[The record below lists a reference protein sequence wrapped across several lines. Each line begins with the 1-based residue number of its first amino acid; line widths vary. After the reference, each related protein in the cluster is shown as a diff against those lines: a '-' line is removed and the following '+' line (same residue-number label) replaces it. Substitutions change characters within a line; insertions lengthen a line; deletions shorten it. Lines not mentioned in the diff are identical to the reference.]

1 MTMTIDHKSTRHFGV
16 SLLICTVLFVTCLIT
31 SNLLET
37 KLFQI
42 EILTL
47 TAGFIIFPVS
57 YIVNDC
63 MAEVW
68 GFKITRLVIWLGFIL
83 NFLVVAAGEL
93 AVLLPP
99 ADCWLDNES
108 HFNYVFGLAPRIT
121 GASFVAFLI
130 GSFLNAYVMSRM
142 KVLSSGRHFSLRA
155 IVSTIV
161 GEGADSLVFFPLAFY
176 GSVPHSILI
185 QMMVIQVIAKTLY
198 EIIAL
203 PLTIRI
209 VKWIKKQEHIDV
221 YDQGISYNILK
232 VTDIR

>member
-1 MTMTIDHKSTRHFGV
+1 MTMTIDHKGTRHFGV

-42 EILTL
+42 GKLTL

-99 ADCWLDNES
+99 ADCWLDNEP
-108 HFNYVFGLAPRIT
+108 HFNYVFDLAPRIT

>member
-42 EILTL
+42 GRLTL

-99 ADCWLDNES
+99 ADCWLDNEP

>member
-1 MTMTIDHKSTRHFGV
+1 
-16 SLLICTVLFVTCLIT
+16 
-31 SNLLET
+31 
-37 KLFQI
+37 
-42 EILTL
+42 
-47 TAGFIIFPVS
+47 
-57 YIVNDC
+57 

-99 ADCWLDNES
+99 ADCWLDNEP
-108 HFNYVFGLAPRIT
+108 HFNYVFDLAPRIT

>member
-1 MTMTIDHKSTRHFGV
+1 MTMTIDHKGTRHFGV
-16 SLLICTVLFVTCLIT
+16 NLLICTVLFVTCLIT

-42 EILTL
+42 GRLTL

-83 NFLVVAAGEL
+83 NFLVVVAGKL

-99 ADCWLDNES
+99 ADCWLDNEP

>member
-42 EILTL
+42 GRLTL

-99 ADCWLDNES
+99 ADCWLDNEP
-108 HFNYVFGLAPRIT
+108 HFNYVFGLTPRIT

>member
-42 EILTL
+42 GRLTL

-99 ADCWLDNES
+99 ADCWLDNEP
-108 HFNYVFGLAPRIT
+108 HFNYVVGLAPRIT

>member
-1 MTMTIDHKSTRHFGV
+1 
-16 SLLICTVLFVTCLIT
+16 
-31 SNLLET
+31 
-37 KLFQI
+37 
-42 EILTL
+42 
-47 TAGFIIFPVS
+47 
-57 YIVNDC
+57 
-63 MAEVW
+63 
-68 GFKITRLVIWLGFIL
+68 
-83 NFLVVAAGEL
+83 
-93 AVLLPP
+93 
-99 ADCWLDNES
+99 
-108 HFNYVFGLAPRIT
+108 
-121 GASFVAFLI
+121 
-130 GSFLNAYVMSRM
+130 MSRM

>member
-37 KLFQI
+37 KLLQI
-42 EILTL
+42 GRLTL

-99 ADCWLDNES
+99 ADCWLDNEP

>member
-42 EILTL
+42 ERLTL

-99 ADCWLDNES
+99 ADCWLDNEP

>member
-42 EILTL
+42 GRLTL

-142 KVLSSGRHFSLRA
+142 KVLSSGRHFSLRS
-155 IVSTIV
+155 IVSIIV